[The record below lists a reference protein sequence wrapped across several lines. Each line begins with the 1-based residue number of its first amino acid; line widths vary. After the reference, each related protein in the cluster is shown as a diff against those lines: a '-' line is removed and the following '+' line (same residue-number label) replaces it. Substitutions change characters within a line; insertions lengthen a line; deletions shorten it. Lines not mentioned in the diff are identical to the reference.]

1 MHILITGGAG
11 FIGSHL
17 CDRLLEDGHDVVVL
31 DNLVTGSLD
40 NIAHI
45 TQDKS
50 FRFINQNVAE
60 YIDLQDP
67 VDAVMHFASP
77 ASPSQT
83 APNGYLQLPIQTL
96 KAGALGTLNA
106 LGVAKKYNAIFM
118 LASTSEVYGDPL
130 VHPQTEDYW
139 GNVNPIGPRSVYDEA
154 KRFAEALTM
163 AYHRTHNVK
172 TRIVRIFNTYG
183 PRMAIDDGRVVPNFI
198 CQALRNDPLTIYGD
212 GSQTRSFCYVSDL
225 IDGIVL
231 LLNSN
236 ITSPTNIGNPHEIT
250 ILEFAQTINRLI
262 NNPAGTI
269 LENNR
274 TQGDPEQRKPNI
286 TKANQM
292 LSWHPKVKLEK
303 GLAETISFFKNQ
315 LDD

>member
-17 CDRLLEDGHDVVVL
+17 CDRLLEDGHNVVVL

-45 TQDKS
+45 TQDKN